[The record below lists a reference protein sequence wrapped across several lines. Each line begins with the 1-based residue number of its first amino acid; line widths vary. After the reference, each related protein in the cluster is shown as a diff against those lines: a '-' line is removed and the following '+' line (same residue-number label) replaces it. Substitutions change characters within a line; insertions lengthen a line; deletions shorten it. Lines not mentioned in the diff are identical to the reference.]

1 MRVLVTDGGGYIGS
15 VVVEELVRDGHE
27 VVALERR
34 QINDIRAVAAT
45 LRDRAIEAVVHTAT
59 DLRGGASVFEAGQAL
74 LDAMIACEVR
84 RLVFTSSAA
93 VYGEATKKPVEETD
107 KAVPSSPHGEAMLAF
122 ERMLA
127 KYDASDGL
135 RSVSLRCF
143 NAAGASDRSGDMQ
156 DPATRL
162 IPVVL
167 QAAAGLRDRV
177 EIFGGDYPTSDGTCV
192 RDYVHVVDLARA
204 HVLALASLDRGS
216 ATYNVGAGKGHSVL
230 QVIDA
235 AWRVTDEGMP
245 VKMGPRRPGDPAAL
259 VANIERIE
267 RELGWRPGQGS
278 RDPGDDPRDPLDA
291 IVESAWRWMQAHPH
305 GHAGQR

>member
-27 VVALERR
+27 VVVLDGL
-34 QINDIRAVAAT
+34 QIDDRMAVAAT

-59 DLRGGASVFEAGQAL
+59 DPRGGAAVLEAGLAL

-93 VYGEATKKPVEETD
+93 VYGLATKKPVEETD
-107 KAVPSSPHGEAMLAF
+107 PTVPSNPLGEAMLAF
-122 ERMLA
+122 ERRVA
-127 KYDASDGL
+127 RYEASDGL

-143 NAAGASDRSGDMQ
+143 NAAGASDRCGDMQ

-177 EIFGGDYPTSDGTCV
+177 DIFGGDYPTPDGTCV

-204 HVLALASLDRGS
+204 HVLALAGLDRGS
-216 ATYNVGAGKGHSVL
+216 ATYNVGGGMGHSVL

-235 AWRVTDEGMP
+235 IWRVTDEGIP

-259 VANIERIE
+259 VANTERIE
-267 RELGWRPGQGS
+267 RELGWRPGQGAA
-278 RDPGDDPRDPLDA
+278 DPQDRLDA
-291 IVESAWRWMQAHPH
+291 LVASAWQWMQAHPH